1 MNVLEHYIKEIHSVT
16 DITNKFAEH
25 CGYEPGEPLFKVDLT
40 YDCYGVVNSGY
51 MTFWKSDFERAKK
64 QGYFMA

>member
-1 MNVLEHYIKEIHSVT
+1 MAYSVELHNVYIQ
-16 DITNKFAEH
+16 
-25 CGYEPGEPLFKVDLT
+25 G
-40 YDCYGVVNSGY
+40 YGVVNRGY

>member
-1 MNVLEHYIKEIHSVT
+1 MT
-16 DITNKFAEH
+16 DIANKFTEH
-25 CGYEPGEPLFKVDLT
+25 CGYEPGEPLLGVDLT
-40 YDCYGVVNSGY
+40 YDCYGVVNRGY